1 MAWERRDHMEAVT
14 MRLIALTGGGAGMSD
29 LPAAVRIVLAI
40 IALLA
45 LIGAVAVFIG
55 TRNPPR

>member
-1 MAWERRDHMEAVT
+1 MEAMT
-14 MRLIALTGGGAGMSD
+14 MPLVALTGGGAGASD
-29 LPAAVRIVLAI
+29 LSPAVRIVLAI

-55 TRNPPR
+55 TRTPPR